1 MDHQNR
7 ILDQFHPLIRKWF
20 TERLGAP
27 TDIQS
32 RAWPEIAQGRHVLA
46 TAPTGSGK
54 TFTAFLWAIN
64 QLVAGVW
71 GRGQT
76 RVLYVSPLKAL
87 NNDIRRNLATP
98 LEELK
103 SCFREAGAD
112 FPEICVTT
120 RSGDTPAEE
129 RRRMVR
135 RPPEILITTP
145 ESLNI
150 LISSRAGR
158 AMLTGITTVILDEIH
173 AVVGT
178 KRGTHLITAVER
190 LVRISGEFQRIALSA
205 TVKPLSQVAEFVGGS
220 IQKGDAKADH
230 YEKREVAII
239 QSRDKKG
246 YEIRVSFPPDAK
258 EQLVDASRWPVLAQ
272 SFRKIIRE
280 NRSTLLFANSR
291 RTAEKVTRL
300 INEGEPEELAYS
312 HHGSLSREIRLAV
325 ERRLKKGELKAIV
338 ATSSLELGIDIG
350 DLDRVI
356 LIQTP
361 PSIAS
366 AIQRI
371 GRSGHS
377 VGGMSRGLLY
387 PTHGHDF
394 LYAAVVARGATEQD
408 IESVLPIECPL
419 DILAQVIVSMT
430 GIERWDIDELYTFLK
445 TCHPYRR
452 LSRRQFDLVLEM
464 LAGRYADTR
473 LRELRP
479 RISLDR
485 IDNTVR
491 GKDGV
496 LRLIYLSGGAIPDR
510 GYYDLRIEETRAK
523 IGELDEEFVW
533 ERRVGDTFT
542 LGTQVWR
549 IRKVTHNDV
558 EVLPVDAKPGIFPFW
573 RAEDLN
579 RDFHFSEK
587 ILLFLEEFNNRLET
601 PSMQEELRRDYFL
614 DDTAADELIGHLKR
628 QREATGTDLPHRR
641 HLLIEHFDDPENTS
655 DRKQVILH
663 TLWGGRINRP
673 FGLALQAAWEEK
685 YGTHLEIIENNDC
698 ILLMLPH
705 AFSTADLFTLV
716 TPENIERLL
725 RKTLEASGF
734 FGAKFRENAG
744 RALLLP
750 RADFKRRLPLWL
762 NRLRA
767 KKLMDAVLPYPDFP
781 ILLETWRNCLQ
792 DEFDLG
798 HLKQLLDEVRS
809 GRIKIAETTT
819 TAASPF
825 CDGLIWKQT
834 NTYMY
839 EDDMPGSGKASR
851 LSQELI
857 KEVLFSSRLRPRIP
871 EALIATLTAKLQRTA
886 PGYAPRSADDLLDWV
901 KERLFIPAAEWQ
913 TLIEAIERDGEMVV
927 TEALTVIRNKIVAI
941 RLPGTTAPGVCA
953 LEYLVRIAMAFQTRP
968 DKLIAGDIFSAQILG
983 GSGPFLV
990 APGVEPSG
998 MSASDQCLVGKV
1010 SPPVAM
1016 FDRNG
1021 SSPEDAQEESPLR
1034 EILIQWLSFYGPLR
1048 KSSLKER
1055 FGLDE
1060 SFLDNI
1066 LADLVE
1072 SQDVVL
1078 DLLTENGEQIEV
1090 CDHENL
1096 EILLRMVRKSRR
1108 PSFRALPIDHLS
1120 LFLAAYQGLISPG
1133 DSVDDLQNRLD
1144 QLFGFPAPAEA
1155 WEKQLLPVRLSP
1167 YYSAWL
1173 DNLMQTSGL
1182 VWFGCGSRK
1191 ISFAFSDDLELFVDR
1206 ERGGDNAGTFKE
1218 QVPPDE
1224 LSGLFPENIGRYT
1237 FFDIARHANM
1247 DSRAITERLWKLAW
1261 QGRVT
1266 NDAFATVRKGILT
1279 DFAPFPLKQ
1288 EQGRPSRSSYNR
1300 WTASRPLSGNWYAI
1314 DREGMDR
1321 DSIDDAELVKDR
1333 VRQLFK
1339 RYGLLFRELLANELP
1354 PLQWAKTFRALRLME
1369 LSGEILSGYFFEG
1382 IPGAQFI
1389 SHEAF
1394 RFLND
1399 PLPEESVYWL
1409 NANDP
1414 ASLCGI
1420 RLEALK
1426 GGLPSRITSTHM
1438 VYHGKRLVLISR
1450 RNGSILEFLAS
1461 PDDFHIP
1468 EYLSFFKVLLTREFQ
1483 PEKMIL
1489 VETINKKPALES
1501 EYSRSLRDF
1510 GFTGYYKGLE
1520 LVRKY

>member
-1 MDHQNR
+1 MDHR
-7 ILDQFHPLIRKWF
+7 DGALAQFHPLIQQWF
-20 TERLGAP
+20 TQRLGAP

-32 RAWPEIAQGRHVLA
+32 QAWPEITRGRHVLA

-54 TFTAFLWAIN
+54 TLTAFLWAIN

-71 GRGQT
+71 GSGQT

-87 NNDIRRNLATP
+87 NNDIRRNLTTP

-103 SCFREAGAD
+103 SYFQGAGAD
-112 FPEICVTT
+112 FPEICVLT

-129 RRRMVR
+129 RRRMMR

-158 AMLTGITTVILDEIH
+158 AMLTGIATVILDEIH

-178 KRGTHLITAVER
+178 KRGTHLMTAIER
-190 LVRISGEFQRIALSA
+190 LVLLSGEFQRIALSA
-205 TVKPLSQVAEFVGGS
+205 TVKPLSKVAEFVGGS
-220 IQKGDAKADH
+220 IQRGDAKAAR
-230 YEKREVAII
+230 YEKREVALI

-246 YEIRVSFPPDAK
+246 YEIRVSFPSDNG
-258 EQLVDASRWPVLAQ
+258 EELVDASRWPALAQ
-272 SFRKIIRE
+272 SFRRIIRE
-280 NRSTLLFANSR
+280 NHSTLLFANSR

-325 ERRLKKGELKAIV
+325 EQRLKKGELKAIV

-371 GRSGHS
+371 GRSGHR
-377 VGGMSRGLLY
+377 VGGTSRGLLY

-394 LYAAVVARGATEQD
+394 LYAAVVAKSVIEQD

-430 GIERWDIDELYTFLK
+430 GIERWDIDELYAFLK
-445 TCHPYRR
+445 TCHPYRH

-485 IDNTVR
+485 IDNTVH

-510 GYYDLRIEETRAK
+510 GYYDLRVEETRAK

-558 EVLPVDAKPGIFPFW
+558 DVIPVDAKPGIIPFW
-573 RAEDLN
+573 RAEDMN

-587 ILLFLEEFNNRLET
+587 ILLFLEDVNARLDT
-601 PSMQEELRRDYFL
+601 PYLKEELSRDVYL
-614 DDTAADELIGHLKR
+614 EERAADELIGHLKR
-628 QREATGTDLPHRR
+628 QREATGTALPHRH
-641 HLLIEHFDDPENTS
+641 HLLIEHFDDPLNTS

-663 TLWGGRINRP
+663 TLWGGRVNRP

-685 YGTHLEIIENNDC
+685 YPYRLEVIENNDC
-698 ILLMLPH
+698 LLLMLPH
-705 AFSTADLFTLV
+705 AFSVAELFTLV

-725 RKTLEASGF
+725 RKTLETSGF

-767 KKLMDAVLPYPDFP
+767 KKLMDAVLAYPDFP
-781 ILLETWRNCLQ
+781 ILLETWRTCLQ
-792 DEFDLG
+792 DEFDLN
-798 HLKQLLDEVRS
+798 HLKQLLEEIRN
-809 GRIKIAETTT
+809 GRIKITETTT

-839 EDDMPGSGKASR
+839 EDDTPGSGKTSHLR
-851 LSQELI
+851 QDLI

-871 EALIATLTAKLQRTA
+871 ETLIAALTAKLQRTA
-886 PGYAPRSADDLLDWV
+886 PGYAPRSAEDLLDWV

-913 TLIEAIERDGEMVV
+913 TLIDVIKRDGEMSV
-927 TEALTVIRNKIVAI
+927 TEAIATIRDKIIVI
-941 RLPGTTAPGVCA
+941 RLPGTSAPGVCA
-953 LEYLVRIAMAFQTRP
+953 LENLARITKAFQI
-968 DKLIAGDIFSAQILG
+968 KSEALITGDPVFGLSPGNDLLSTPEKET
-983 GSGPFLV
+983 SGM
-990 APGVEPSG
+990 PSG
-998 MSASDQCLVGKV
+998 SQCLVGNG
-1010 SPPVAM
+1010 SPPEGIS
-1016 FDRNG
+1016 DRNG
-1021 SSPEDAQEESPLR
+1021 FSSPVAAQEENPLR
-1034 EILIQWLSFYGPLR
+1034 DFLIQWLSFYGPFQ
-1048 KSSLKER
+1048 KASLKET

-1060 SFLDNI
+1060 PILDDLLSD
-1066 LADLVE
+1066 LAE

-1078 DLLTENGEQIEV
+1078 DLLTENAEQIEV
-1090 CDHENL
+1090 CDRENL
-1096 EILLRMVRKSRR
+1096 EILLRMARKSQR
-1108 PSFRALPIDHLS
+1108 PSFRALPVDHLP
-1120 LFLAAYQGLISPG
+1120 LFLAAYQGLTSPG

-1144 QLFGFPAPAEA
+1144 QLFGFPAPAET
-1155 WEKQLLPVRLSP
+1155 WEKQLFPARLSP
-1167 YYSAWL
+1167 YYATWL
-1173 DNLMQTSGL
+1173 DNLMQSSGL
-1182 VWFGCGSRK
+1182 IWFGCGSRK
-1191 ISFAFSDDLELFVDR
+1191 ISFSFGDDLELFIER
-1206 ERGGDNAGTFKE
+1206 ERGRSNAGTSKE

-1224 LSGLFPENIGRYT
+1224 LSGLLPEKIGRFS
-1237 FFDIARHANM
+1237 FFDIARHSNM
-1247 DSRAITERLWKLAW
+1247 DSRAITKRLWNLAW

-1266 NDAFATVRKGILT
+1266 NDAFATIRKGILT
-1279 DFAPFPLKQ
+1279 NFAPFPMKQ
-1288 EQGRPSRSSYNR
+1288 ERGRPSRSGYNR
-1300 WTASRPLSGNWYAI
+1300 WTASRPLSGNWYMI
-1314 DREGMDR
+1314 DAESVDK

-1333 VRQLFK
+1333 VRQLLK
-1339 RYGLLFRELLANELP
+1339 RYGILFRELSAGELP
-1354 PLQWAKTFRALRLME
+1354 LLQWAKIFKALRLME

-1382 IPGAQFI
+1382 IPGVQFI

-1394 RFLND
+1394 RFLNE
-1399 PLPEESVYWL
+1399 PLPEESIYWMS
-1409 NANDP
+1409 AGDP

-1426 GGLPSRITSTHM
+1426 GTLPSRIPSTHL
-1438 VYHGKRLVLISR
+1438 VYHGKRAVLISR
-1450 RNGSILEFLAS
+1450 RNGSLLEFLIS
-1461 PDDFHIP
+1461 PDDPHIP

-1483 PEKMIL
+1483 PEKMML
-1489 VETINKKPALES
+1489 VETINGKPALES
-1501 EYSRSLRDF
+1501 EYSRALKDF